1 MLRKILFILSFF
13 TTTVYAQQRLTF
25 HNGTFKIAQFTDI
38 HWDEKSPNCLQT
50 IAAIN
55 SVIAD
60 EHPDMAMLTG
70 DIVTEKP
77 GVQGWKSIIAI
88 FERARLPFAVMMG
101 NHDAEVMDKDSIYTM
116 LLASPYYVGK
126 RGDTDIFGRGNC
138 AIPVYGGQ
146 GIEALL
152 YCLDSNDYQPVKE
165 FGHYDWIHFDQIQW
179 YREQS
184 RRFTQAHAGK
194 PLPALAFFH
203 IPLVEYKDMLKA
215 GTYLGHYED
224 EGVAS
229 AKLNSGMFNA
239 FAEQG
244 DVMGVFTG
252 HDHSNDL
259 IDTYS
264 TIALAYGRVSGFDA
278 YGKLP
283 RGGRIIQ
290 LYEGKRKFDT
300 WIRAAGKQEDIF
312 YYPSGIT
319 SRDEEILP
327 FLAGVDRK
335 PRRQG
340 VAYTYY
346 EGVCK
351 KISQISHCMPIKSGK
366 LPNFSLAP
374 ARIPDHFAFE
384 FRAFIKIDKRGVYK
398 FYTYS
403 DDGSQLFIDGKLLI
417 DNDGGHSARRV
428 EEKVALEAGYHE
440 IRIPYFEDYMG
451 QTLEVGY
458 ASRDIEETLIPDSV
472 LFVE

>member
-1 MLRKILFILSFF
+1 MLRKLVFILLFVA
-13 TTTVYAQQRLTF
+13 TAVHAQQRLAF
-25 HNGTFKIAQFTDI
+25 HDGTFKIAQFTDI
-38 HWDEKSPNCLQT
+38 HWDESSPNCPKT
-50 IAAIN
+50 IAAIDA
-55 SVIAD
+55 VIAA
-60 EHPDMAMLTG
+60 EKPDMAMLTG
-70 DIVTEKP
+70 DVVTEKP
-77 GVQGWKSIIAI
+77 GVQGWKSVIAV
-88 FERARLPFAVMMG
+88 FERVRLPFVVMMG
-101 NHDAEVMDKDSIYTM
+101 NHDAEVMAKDSIYNM

-126 RGDTDIFGRGNC
+126 RGDADVFGYGNC
-138 AIPVYGGQ
+138 VIPVHGRQ
-146 GIEALL
+146 GVEALL

-165 FGHYDWIHFDQIQW
+165 FGHYDWIHFDQIKW

-184 RRFTQAHAGK
+184 QRFAREHVGN

-203 IPLVEYKDMLKA
+203 IPLVEYKDMIAA

-252 HDHSNDL
+252 HDHGNDL

-264 TIALAYGRVSGFDA
+264 TIALAYGRVSGLDA

-300 WIRAAGKQEDIF
+300 WISVAGKRENTF
-312 YYPSGIT
+312 YYPSAIT
-319 SRDEEILP
+319 SRDESTLQFLP
-327 FLAGVDRK
+327 GKNVE

-346 EGVCK
+346 EGRCK
-351 KISQISHCMPIKSGK
+351 KIAQIAGMKKVKTGM
-366 LPNFSLAP
+366 LANFSIAP
-374 ARIPDHFAFE
+374 ARTPDHFAFE
-384 FRAFIKIDKRGVYK
+384 YRAFIKIDKRGVYK

-403 DDGSQLFIDGKLLI
+403 DDGSQLFIDGRLVV
-417 DNDGGHSARRV
+417 DNDGGHSARRA
-428 EEKVALEAGYHE
+428 EGKVALEAGYHE

-458 ASRDIEETLIPDSV
+458 ASRDIEETLIPDSA